1 MSGVSYKTYAAFL
14 RLFCCFHIVFPV
26 HLNDAKCGFS
36 GPRTTLNRSVRII
49 GGSEAR
55 QGSHPWLVSLRIRGS
70 HFCAAAILTDHWLL
84 TAAHCFASVSVDLLH
99 SVEAVA
105 GDFNLRKVDR
115 GEQTFGVKTVKF
127 HEKYQHSSPMSH
139 DIALLEIKGRIQF
152 GNLIKPVC
160 LPNPGERFPPKTM
173 CVVAGWG
180 RIKDRGPLP
189 LVLQEVDLDVVEQ
202 SRCKHVLQTLRPGQ
216 KVFTVL
222 CAGPERGGRDACQ
235 GDSGG
240 PLLCPRAD
248 GSLVAVGVTSWGK
261 GCGRSWNNNK
271 IKPPSRRGS
280 PGVFT
285 DVSLFLLWIKI
296 NFKKGWYCFC
306 NLPLKSL
313 CSVEDGAVS
322 DSKGIIR
329 NPAHSEQSY
338 NNNEICLW
346 SIRVTGGKHVLLEFQ
361 EFGLEND
368 MRCQSD
374 HLTVFVDG
382 KRRIGQFCGSQ
393 SPSPVLIV
401 GSQSVTVQFVSDV
414 SRTGTGFIMQFSDV
428 EEEYSF
434 GAECGTVVLLQSK
447 EAVQSPAHP
456 QPYNNN
462 TLCRWVIYAP
472 EGYIVKLN
480 FNDFDLE
487 ESENCQYDSLTV
499 FGDINGEDE
508 IVVVCGRSV
517 PPAVLSSS
525 HIMVLQFST
534 DSSVY
539 GRGFN
544 AFLSFI
550 SRRDLRDTAYEDKRE
565 EADDNSKV
573 ILPHLRPGLSCTY
586 LYCYAYYSDSFTRG
600 SFETSYLPR
609 NIDRVGEFGFTTN
622 TQWHSIDFTAACGI
636 PDVYAVSGLDAL
648 RKAEDDGIHA
658 WLGHVSI
665 GLGAGHECSGVIIRT
680 TWILTV
686 AHCVYNLE
694 EKLLRFI
701 TVRTGSLKEQ
711 THDVIRVLIHPHFNS
726 SSLNYNAALLQLNS
740 PFNLGES
747 TRPVCLPSAGQEI
760 PPSLL
765 CWAAAWTSQM
775 SGHGRYQ
782 SVQLKISVLERTE
795 CEQHFRSRLTPTM
808 LCAGLTELDTAG
820 SCMYQWIDSGGP
832 LFCLSN
838 ISGVVLM
845 GVKSWGEPC
854 GGMQRSAVYTSVPA
868 VMHWVS
874 QQLDTNWGP

>member
-1 MSGVSYKTYAAFL
+1 MLLTCPSAQLTMSGVSYKTYAAFL
-14 RLFCCFHIVFPV
+14 RLLCCFHIVFPV
-26 HLNDAKCGFS
+26 HLYDAKCGLS

-84 TAAHCFASVSVDLLH
+84 TAAHCFASLSVDLLH

-127 HEKYQHSSPMSH
+127 HEKYHHSSPMSH

-152 GNLIKPVC
+152 GNLIKPLC

-180 RIKDRGPLP
+180 RIKERGPLP
-189 LVLQEVDLDVVEQ
+189 LILQEVDLDVVEQ
-202 SRCKHVLQTLRPGQ
+202 SRCKQVLQTLRPGQ

-222 CAGPERGGRDACQ
+222 CAGPERGARDACQ

-248 GSLVAVGVTSWGK
+248 GSLVVVGVTSWGK

-296 NFKKGWYCFC
+296 NLKKGL
-306 NLPLKSL
+306 NRPL
-313 CSVEDGAVS
+313 CGVEDGVVS

-329 NPAHSEQSY
+329 NPAHLGKSY

-382 KRRIGQFCGSQ
+382 NRQIGQFCGSQ
-393 SPSPVLIV
+393 TPPPILIV
-401 GSQSVTVQFVSDV
+401 GPQSVTVQFVSDV

-428 EEEYSF
+428 GEEYSF
-434 GAECGTVVLLQSK
+434 VA
-447 EAVQSPAHP
+447 
-456 QPYNNN
+456 
-462 TLCRWVIYAP
+462 
-472 EGYIVKLN
+472 
-480 FNDFDLE
+480 
-487 ESENCQYDSLTV
+487 
-499 FGDINGEDE
+499 
-508 IVVVCGRSV
+508 VCGRSV

-534 DSSVY
+534 DSNVS

-550 SRRDLRDTAYEDKRE
+550 SKKDLRDTAYEDNRE
-565 EADDNSKV
+565 EADDNIKIIS
-573 ILPHLRPGLSCTY
+573 PHLQP
-586 LYCYAYYSDSFTRG
+586 
-600 SFETSYLPR
+600 
-609 NIDRVGEFGFTTN
+609 
-622 TQWHSIDFTAACGI
+622 AACGI
-636 PDVYAVSGLDAL
+636 PAVYAASALDAL
-648 RKAEDDGIHA
+648 REAEDDGIHA

-665 GLGAGHECSGVIIRT
+665 GLGAGHECSGVIIRK

-694 EKLLRFI
+694 EKALRFI
-701 TVRTGSLKEQ
+701 TVRTGSIKEQ
-711 THDVIRVLIHPHFNS
+711 TGDVIRVLIHPHFNS

-740 PFNLGES
+740 PSSLGES
-747 TRPVCLPSAGQEI
+747 TRPVCLPSAGQDI
-760 PPSLL
+760 PLSLR
-765 CWAAAWTSQM
+765 CWTSQM

-782 SVQLKISVLERTE
+782 SVQLKISLLERTV

-820 SCMYQWIDSGGP
+820 SCMSQWIDSGGP

-838 ISGVVLM
+838 ISSVVLM
-845 GVKSWGEPC
+845 GMKSWGEPC
-854 GGMQRSAVYTSVPA
+854 GGMQRSAVYTSVPDL
-868 VMHWVS
+868 MHWIS
-874 QQLDTNWGP
+874 QELDTK

>member
-1 MSGVSYKTYAAFL
+1 
-14 RLFCCFHIVFPV
+14 
-26 HLNDAKCGFS
+26 
-36 GPRTTLNRSVRII
+36 I
-49 GGSEAR
+49 GK
-55 QGSHPWLVSLRIRGS
+55 
-70 HFCAAAILTDHWLL
+70 FYIL
-84 TAAHCFASVSVDLLH
+84 
-99 SVEAVA
+99 
-105 GDFNLRKVDR
+105 
-115 GEQTFGVKTVKF
+115 
-127 HEKYQHSSPMSH
+127 
-139 DIALLEIKGRIQF
+139 
-152 GNLIKPVC
+152 C
-160 LPNPGERFPPKTM
+160 LG
-173 CVVAGWG
+173 
-180 RIKDRGPLP
+180 GPLP

-296 NFKKGWYCFC
+296 NFKKGV
-306 NLPLKSL
+306 NRSL

-573 ILPHLRPGLSCTY
+573 ILPHLRP
-586 LYCYAYYSDSFTRG
+586 
-600 SFETSYLPR
+600 
-609 NIDRVGEFGFTTN
+609 
-622 TQWHSIDFTAACGI
+622 AACGI

-808 LCAGLTELDTAG
+808 LCAGLTELDT
-820 SCMYQWIDSGGP
+820 YQWIDSGGP

-874 QQLDTNWGP
+874 QQLDTK

>member
-1 MSGVSYKTYAAFL
+1 MLLTCPSAQLTMSGVSYKTYAAFL
-14 RLFCCFHIVFPV
+14 RLLCCFHIVFPV
-26 HLNDAKCGFS
+26 HLYDAKCGLS

-84 TAAHCFASVSVDLLH
+84 TAAHCFASLSVDLLH

-127 HEKYQHSSPMSH
+127 HEKYHHSSPMSH

-152 GNLIKPVC
+152 GNLIKPLC

-180 RIKDRGPLP
+180 RIKERGPLP
-189 LVLQEVDLDVVEQ
+189 LILQEVDLDVVEQ
-202 SRCKHVLQTLRPGQ
+202 SRCKQVLQTLRPGQ

-222 CAGPERGGRDACQ
+222 CAGPERGARDACQ

-248 GSLVAVGVTSWGK
+248 GSLVVVGVTSWGK

-296 NFKKGWYCFC
+296 NLKKGL
-306 NLPLKSL
+306 NRPL
-313 CSVEDGAVS
+313 CGVEDGVVS

-329 NPAHSEQSY
+329 NPAHLGKSY

-382 KRRIGQFCGSQ
+382 NRQIGQFCGSQ
-393 SPSPVLIV
+393 TPPPILIV
-401 GSQSVTVQFVSDV
+401 GPQSVTVQFVSDV

-428 EEEYSF
+428 GEEYSF
-434 GAECGTVVLLQSK
+434 ECGTVVLLQSK
-447 EAVQSPAHP
+447 ETVQSPAHP

-462 TLCRWVIYAP
+462 ILCRWVIYAP

-499 FGDINGEDE
+499 FGDINEEDE
-508 IVVVCGRSV
+508 IVAVCGRSV

-534 DSSVY
+534 DSNVS

-550 SRRDLRDTAYEDKRE
+550 SKKDLRDTAYEDNRE
-565 EADDNSKV
+565 EADDNIKIIS
-573 ILPHLRPGLSCTY
+573 PHLQP
-586 LYCYAYYSDSFTRG
+586 
-600 SFETSYLPR
+600 
-609 NIDRVGEFGFTTN
+609 
-622 TQWHSIDFTAACGI
+622 AACGI
-636 PDVYAVSGLDAL
+636 PAVYAASALDAL
-648 RKAEDDGIHA
+648 REAEDDGIHA

-665 GLGAGHECSGVIIRT
+665 GLGAGHECSGVIIRK

-694 EKLLRFI
+694 EKALRFI
-701 TVRTGSLKEQ
+701 TVRTGSIKEQ
-711 THDVIRVLIHPHFNS
+711 TGDVIRVLIHPHFNS

-740 PFNLGES
+740 PSSLGES
-747 TRPVCLPSAGQEI
+747 TRPVCLPSAGQDI
-760 PPSLL
+760 PLSLR
-765 CWAAAWTSQM
+765 CWTSQM

-782 SVQLKISVLERTE
+782 SVQLKISLLERTV

-820 SCMYQWIDSGGP
+820 SCMSQWIDSGGP

-838 ISGVVLM
+838 ISSVVLM
-845 GVKSWGEPC
+845 GMKSWGEPC
-854 GGMQRSAVYTSVPA
+854 GGMQRSAVYTSVPDL
-868 VMHWVS
+868 MHWIS
-874 QQLDTNWGP
+874 QELDTK